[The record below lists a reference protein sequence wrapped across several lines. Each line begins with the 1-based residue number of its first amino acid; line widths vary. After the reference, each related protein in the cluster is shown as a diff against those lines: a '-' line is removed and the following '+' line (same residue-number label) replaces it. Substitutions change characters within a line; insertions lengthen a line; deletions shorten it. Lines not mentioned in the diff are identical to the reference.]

1 MKRMEHENKKAQ
13 FQKLFQLIVN
23 LDTKYGD
30 NARFSA
36 EILDRDKKFYTSVV
50 LSAWNFRRAIT
61 QWNKVF

>member
-1 MKRMEHENKKAQ
+1 MKRMELENTKAQ

-50 LSAWNFRRAIT
+50 LSAWNFRRATT
-61 QWNKVF
+61 QWNKIF

>member
-1 MKRMEHENKKAQ
+1 MGHENTKTR
-13 FQKLFQLIVN
+13 FQKLFELIVN

-50 LSAWNFRRAIT
+50 LSAWNFRRAT
-61 QWNKVF
+61 AQWNKIF

>member
-1 MKRMEHENKKAQ
+1 MEHENKKAQ

-50 LSAWNFRRAIT
+50 LSAWNFRRAATHWSKI
-61 QWNKVF
+61 F